1 MGSSAEAAGRAG
13 VGSVTRDRGQ
23 GTVFWV
29 GVLGPLLVRS
39 GGEPVPVPAPKQ
51 RVILATL
58 ALRAG
63 QVASYDEL
71 EEIVWNGAP
80 PAGARVAIRNYVKRL
95 RQILGPVAGRRI
107 VTRDPG
113 YALEAEPD
121 EVDALRFTALCGKGG
136 EAIRHDAAPGS
147 GPGAWELLGEAIG
160 LWRGNP
166 LVDVPSNVLITAEV
180 PRLDALRM
188 QAQEW
193 RMDAGLARGLHAELV
208 GELTQ
213 LAHDHPWRE
222 RFHAQLMLALYR
234 CGRQAEAL
242 AAYQRTRRML
252 VDELGVEPGRE
263 LRDLQAGIL
272 DADPDLAAPGPAL
285 ARFLTAPPAA
295 SPAPGG
301 PKGTAG
307 QSPAS
312 QSPASP
318 PPASPPRPAAP
329 ASPPPASRTAG
340 DQTSTSRAPAGRAP
354 ASRAKSGPAG
364 DGPGRP
370 VAGGANQDSQA
381 ARAAEAKV
389 TPTVGGGAS
398 RPGRAAAAPA
408 GQATVVP
415 RQLPA
420 GVAHFAGR
428 TAELAELQ
436 SWRHDASLADGVAK
450 VLVIGGT
457 AGAGKTALAVHWAH
471 HSAGEFPDGQLYVNL
486 RGFDPSGTPV
496 DPGDALRWFLGA
508 FGVTEE
514 QIPDSVDAQSALYRS
529 VLAGKRVLVILD
541 NARDAAQVRPLLPG
555 SRSCLALVT
564 SRARLPG
571 LAATE
576 GARLV
581 PLDVLTA
588 GEAHELLA
596 SRLGERARTEA
607 DAAQQL
613 TEACSRLPLALS
625 IVAARVAARPYLPL
639 ADLARELADAQ
650 GRLEALDAGDPMASI
665 RAVFSWSCEQLSGPA
680 ARMFR
685 LLGLHAGPDVTI
697 AAAAS
702 LAGVDRGQ
710 ATAAVA
716 ELADAHLIAENAP
729 GRYAFHDLLRAYAA
743 YLARATDGEAERRE
757 AVLRVLDH
765 YLHTASAGSRVLN
778 PVRPII
784 TLEPAQPGVVPE
796 LLGYASETLAWFE
809 AERQVLIAA
818 IAQASDGGFDTHA
831 WQLPWAAWLFFDRAG
846 YWHDQV
852 AIQRIAVDAAQRL
865 GDRARQAHAYR
876 DLGAAVG
883 RLGQLA
889 EARGYCRQALDLH
902 RQVGDRLGEA
912 RAHNEIAMLA
922 EQQGRIAEALG
933 HAQLALTLYRQEGH
947 EQGLAKMLNGVGWMH
962 AQLGDYEQALA
973 FCEQALGMYR
983 GRGDPLNEAATW
995 DSMGYALLH
1004 LGRLE
1009 EAITCLRTALSI
1021 IDGLRMGY
1029 YETTMLVHLGDA
1041 YHAAGDVGLARQSW
1055 QEALDILEGLN
1066 HSDADQVRAR
1076 LHGQEPPGP
1085 GIPTASAGSAVGGG
1099 RLREDHAVGA

>member
-1 MGSSAEAAGRAG
+1 M
-13 VGSVTRDRGQ
+13 
-23 GTVFWV
+23 
-29 GVLGPLLVRS
+29 
-39 GGEPVPVPAPKQ
+39 PAPKQ

-71 EEIVWNGAP
+71 AEIVWDGAP

-107 VTRDPG
+107 VTQDPG

-121 EVDALRFTALCGKGG
+121 EVDALRFTALCSKGG
-136 EAIRHDAAPGS
+136 EAIRQDTPHG

-166 LVDVPSNVLITAEV
+166 LADVPSNVLLTAEV

-213 LAHDHPWRE
+213 LAQDHPWRE

-272 DADPDLAAPGPAL
+272 DADPGLAAPGPAL
-285 ARFLTAPPAA
+285 ARFLAAPPAPEHA
-295 SPAPGG
+295 KPGR
-301 PKGTAG
+301 TA
-307 QSPAS
+307 A
-312 QSPASP
+312 ASP
-318 PPASPPRPAAP
+318 PGEGKQA
-329 ASPPPASRTAG
+329 
-340 DQTSTSRAPAGRAP
+340 AGRAP
-354 ASRAKSGPAG
+354 ATLPGRAPAG
-364 DGPGRP
+364 DVPGRP
-370 VAGGANQDSQA
+370 RPGSTPAASTPAASTPAASTPAGGGDA
-381 ARAAEAKV
+381 A
-389 TPTVGGGAS
+389 GA
-398 RPGRAAAAPA
+398 RITRAAADRDHPPGRVSQGVAVQAAPA
-408 GQATVVP
+408 VGPGPSRSGRAGAAPTGQATVVP

-436 SWRHDASLADGVAK
+436 AWRHEAASADGAAK

-471 HSAGEFPDGQLYVNL
+471 HSAAEFPDGQLYVNL

-496 DPGDALRWFLGA
+496 GPGDALRWFLGA

-514 QIPDSVDAQSALYRS
+514 QIPDSVNAQSALYRS
-529 VLAGKRVLVILD
+529 VLAGKQVLVILD

-555 SRSCLALVT
+555 SQTCLAVVT

-588 GEAHELLA
+588 GDAHELLA
-596 SRLGERARTEA
+596 SRLGERARAEA
-607 DAAQQL
+607 NAAQQL

-650 GRLEALDAGDPMASI
+650 GRLEALDAGDPVASI
-665 RAVFSWSCEQLSGPA
+665 RAVFSWSCEQLSAPA

-685 LLGLHAGPDVTI
+685 LLGLHAGPDVTV

-710 ATAAVA
+710 AAAAVA
-716 ELADAHLIAENAP
+716 ELADAHLIAEHAP

-743 YLARATDGEAERRE
+743 YLARATDSDEERRE
-757 AVLRVLDH
+757 AVNRVLDH
-765 YLHTASAGSRVLN
+765 YLHTASAGSQVLN
-778 PVRPII
+778 PVRPHI
-784 TLEPAQPGVVPE
+784 TLEPPQPGVVPE

-818 IAQASDGGFDTHA
+818 IAQASDGGFGTHA
-831 WQLPWAAWLFFDRAG
+831 WQLPWAVWLFFDRAG
-846 YWHDQV
+846 YWHDQL
-852 AIQRIAVDAAQRL
+852 AIQRTAVDAAKRL
-865 GDRARQAHAYR
+865 GDRGRQAHAYR

-889 EARGYCRQALDLH
+889 EARDYCRQALELH

-962 AQLGDYEQALA
+962 AQLGDYEQALE
-973 FCEQALGMYR
+973 FCEQALSMYR
-983 GRGDPLNEAATW
+983 GRGDALNEAATW

-1004 LGRLE
+1004 LGRLGD
-1009 EAITCLRTALSI
+1009 AIGCLRTAVGI
-1021 IDGLRMGY
+1021 IAGLHMGY

-1041 YHAAGDVGLARQSW
+1041 YNAAGNMGLARQSW
-1055 QEALDILEGLN
+1055 REALDILEGLN
-1066 HSDADQVRAR
+1066 HADADQVRAR
-1076 LHGQEPPGP
+1076 LDGQQPPGP
-1085 GIPTASAGSAVGGG
+1085 GIPAGPAGSALGG

>member
-1 MGSSAEAAGRAG
+1 M
-13 VGSVTRDRGQ
+13 
-23 GTVFWV
+23 FWV

-39 GGEPVPVPAPKQ
+39 GGELVPVPAPKQ
-51 RVILATL
+51 RVILAAL

-71 EEIVWNGAP
+71 AEIVWDGVP
-80 PAGARVAIRNYVKRL
+80 PSGARVAIRNYVKRL

-113 YALEAEPD
+113 YALEADPD
-121 EVDALRFTALCGKGG
+121 EVDALRFTALCSQGG
-136 EAIRHDAAPGS
+136 EAIRRDAAPGS
-147 GPGAWELLGEAIG
+147 ETGAWELLGEAIG

-193 RMDAGLARGLHAELV
+193 RMDAGLARGLHSELV

-213 LAHDHPWRE
+213 LARDHPWRE

-285 ARFLTAPPAA
+285 ARFLTAPPAPEPGA
-295 SPAPGG
+295 PRAKGPAGAAAGRAERGAAGTLPARTPAGPGKAGRAAGAAGRRTSGPGSGSPVSGSPVPGSTVSGSSVAGGAVTGSG
-301 PKGTAG
+301 PPGT
-307 QSPAS
+307 
-312 QSPASP
+312 
-318 PPASPPRPAAP
+318 RVAP
-329 ASPPPASRTAG
+329 AGRG
-340 DQTSTSRAPAGRAP
+340 HPAGRAP
-354 ASRAKSGPAG
+354 AAKGS
-364 DGPGRP
+364 
-370 VAGGANQDSQA
+370 
-381 ARAAEAKV
+381 
-389 TPTVGGGAS
+389 PTVGAGPSRAGRTGA
-398 RPGRAAAAPA
+398 PPA

-436 SWRHDASLADGVAK
+436 AWQHEAASADGAVK

-471 HSAGEFPDGQLYVNL
+471 RSAAEFPDGQLYVNL

-496 DPGDALRWFLGA
+496 APGDALRWFLGA

-514 QIPDSVDAQSALYRS
+514 QIPDSVEAQSALYRS
-529 VLAGKRVLVILD
+529 VLADKRLLVILD

-588 GEAHELLA
+588 DEAHELLA
-596 SRLGERARTEA
+596 SRLGERARAEA

-650 GRLEALDAGDPMASI
+650 GRLEALDAGDPVASI

-702 LAGVDRGQ
+702 LAGGDRGQ
-710 ATAAVA
+710 AAAAVA
-716 ELADAHLIAENAP
+716 ELADAHLIAEHAP

-743 YLARATDGEAERRE
+743 YLAGTTDDDAERHG
-757 AVLRVLDH
+757 AVRRVLDH
-765 YLHTASAGSRVLN
+765 YLHTASAGSNLLN
-778 PVRPII
+778 PARPRLP
-784 TLEPAQPGVVPE
+784 LEPPRPGVTPE
-796 LLGYASETLAWFE
+796 PLVSVQDALAWFE

-818 IAQASDGGFDTHA
+818 ITQAADEGLDAHA
-831 WQLPWAAWLFFDRAG
+831 WQLPWSVWLFFDREG

-852 AIQRIAVDAAQRL
+852 AIQRIAIAATGRL
-865 GDRARQAHAYR
+865 GDRARQAHAYK
-876 DLGAAVG
+876 DLGCTYG

-889 EARGYCRQALDLH
+889 EARDLCRQALDLH
-902 RQVGDRLGEA
+902 REVGDRMGEA
-912 RAHNEIAMLA
+912 RAHSEIAMLA

-933 HAQLALTLYRQEGH
+933 HAQLSLALYRDEGY
-947 EQGLAKMLNGVGWMH
+947 EPGLAKMLNGVGWMH
-962 AQLGDYEQALA
+962 ALLGDFEQALE
-973 FCEQALGMYR
+973 FCEQALSMYR

-995 DSMGYALLH
+995 DSVGYALLH
-1004 LGRLE
+1004 LGRLD
-1009 EAITCLRTALSI
+1009 EAITCLRTAVGVI
-1021 IDGLRMGY
+1021 EGLRTGY

-1041 YHAAGDVGLARQSW
+1041 YYAIGDLGQARQAW
-1055 QEALDILEGLN
+1055 REALAILEDLN

-1076 LHGQEPPGP
+1076 LDGEEPPVP
-1085 GIPTASAGSAVGGG
+1085 GVPAASADPVRGSH
-1099 RLREDHAVGA
+1099 LREDHAVGA

>member
-1 MGSSAEAAGRAG
+1 
-13 VGSVTRDRGQ
+13 
-23 GTVFWV
+23 VFWV

-39 GGEPVPVPAPKQ
+39 GGEPVSVPAPKQ
-51 RVILATL
+51 RVILAAL

-71 EEIVWNGAP
+71 AEIVWDGVP
-80 PAGARVAIRNYVKRL
+80 PSGARVAIRNYVKRL
-95 RQILGPVAGRRI
+95 RQILGPDAGRRI

-113 YALEAEPD
+113 YALEAGPD
-121 EVDALRFTALCGKGG
+121 EVDALRFTALCTQGG
-136 EAIRHDAAPGS
+136 EAIRQDATPGS
-147 GPGAWELLGEAIG
+147 DPGAWELLGEAIG

-193 RMDAGLARGLHAELV
+193 RMDAGLARGLHSELV

-213 LAHDHPWRE
+213 LALDHPWRE

-285 ARFLTAPPAA
+285 ARFLTAPPAPQPGLPGPGGTGGEQPTGA
-295 SPAPGG
+295 KRGAAATLPARSPAG
-301 PKGTAG
+301 PAQAG
-307 QSPAS
+307 QAADATGRPLTGSPMAG
-312 QSPASP
+312 SPGSGSTGVSGAVTTGAAAAGTRGARGGTGRGH
-318 PPASPPRPAAP
+318 PAD
-329 ASPPPASRTAG
+329 RTA
-340 DQTSTSRAPAGRAP
+340 A
-354 ASRAKSGPAG
+354 AK
-364 DGPGRP
+364 
-370 VAGGANQDSQA
+370 AN
-381 ARAAEAKV
+381 
-389 TPTVGGGAS
+389 PTVGAGPS
-398 RPGRAAAAPA
+398 RPGRAGAAPA
-408 GQATVVP
+408 AQAAVVP

-436 SWRHDASLADGVAK
+436 AWQHEAVSADEAVK

-471 HSAGEFPDGQLYVNL
+471 QSAGEFPDGQLYVNL

-496 DPGDALRWFLGA
+496 APGDALRWFLGA

-588 GEAHELLA
+588 DEAHELLA
-596 SRLGERARTEA
+596 SRLGERASAEA

-650 GRLEALDAGDPMASI
+650 GRLEALDAGDPVASV

-702 LAGVDRGQ
+702 LAGVDRAQ
-710 ATAAVA
+710 AAAAVA
-716 ELADAHLIAENAP
+716 ELADAHLIAEHAP

-743 YLARATDGEAERRE
+743 YLAGTTDSDVERHD
-757 AVLRVLDH
+757 AVRRVLDH
-765 YLHTASAGSRVLN
+765 YLHTASAGSSLLN
-778 PVRPII
+778 PARP
-784 TLEPAQPGVVPE
+784 LLPLGSPQPGVTPE
-796 LLGYASETLAWFE
+796 PLGSVGDALAWFE
-809 AERQVLIAA
+809 AERQVLVAVITQAA
-818 IAQASDGGFDTHA
+818 DAGLDAPA
-831 WQLPWAAWLFFDRAG
+831 WQLPWSVWLFFDREG

-852 AIQRIAVDAAQRL
+852 AIQRIAIAAAGRL
-865 GDRARQAHAYR
+865 GNRARQAHAYR
-876 DLGAAVG
+876 DLGCTYG

-889 EARGYCRQALDLH
+889 EARELCTQALDLH
-902 RQVGDRLGEA
+902 REVGDRMGEA

-933 HAQLALTLYRQEGH
+933 HAQLSLALYRDEGY
-947 EQGLAKMLNGVGWMH
+947 EPGLAKMLNGVGWMH
-962 AQLGDYEQALA
+962 ALLGDYEQALE

-995 DSMGYALLH
+995 DSLGYSLLH

-1009 EAITCLRTALSI
+1009 EAISCLRTAV
-1021 IDGLRMGY
+1021 GLIEVLRTGY
-1029 YETTMLVHLGDA
+1029 YQTTMLVHLGDA
-1041 YHAAGDVGLARQSW
+1041 YHAAGQLPQARQAW
-1055 QEALDILEGLN
+1055 REALAILEDLN

-1076 LHGQEPPGP
+1076 LDGEEPPVP
-1085 GIPTASAGSAVGGG
+1085 GVPAASARSALGG

>member
-1 MGSSAEAAGRAG
+1 M
-13 VGSVTRDRGQ
+13 DRGQ

-29 GVLGPLLVRS
+29 GVLGPLLVRD

-51 RVILATL
+51 RVILAAL

-71 EEIVWNGAP
+71 AEIVWDGAP

-121 EVDALRFTALCGKGG
+121 EVDALRFTALCSQGG
-136 EAIRHDAAPGS
+136 EAIRRDTPSRG
-147 GPGAWELLGEAIG
+147 GPGAWEILGEAIG

-193 RMDAGLARGLHAELV
+193 RMDAGLARGMHAELV

-213 LAHDHPWRE
+213 LASDHPWRE

-242 AAYQRTRRML
+242 AAYQRTRRLL

-285 ARFLTAPPAA
+285 ARFLTAPPPPEPGSAQRRPRAGHAPGDAEGA
-295 SPAPGG
+295 SRGPAPLPGRAPGG
-301 PKGTAG
+301 RTANAG
-307 QSPAS
+307 PAG
-312 QSPASP
+312 PA
-318 PPASPPRPAAP
+318 PAAPWRPAAP
-329 ASPPPASRTAG
+329 GSGAGSRT
-340 DQTSTSRAPAGRAP
+340 
-354 ASRAKSGPAG
+354 
-364 DGPGRP
+364 
-370 VAGGANQDSQA
+370 
-381 ARAAEAKV
+381 
-389 TPTVGGGAS
+389 
-398 RPGRAAAAPA
+398 PGRAAAGPVARAGPGGSQPASRAGAAKSSPTVGAGPSRPGPA
-408 GQATVVP
+408 GAAASQAAVVP

-436 SWRHDASLADGVAK
+436 AWQHDAASADDVAK

-471 HSAGEFPDGQLYVNL
+471 RSAAEFPDGQLYVNL

-496 DPGDALRWFLGA
+496 APGDALRWFLGA
-508 FGVTEE
+508 YGVTEE
-514 QIPDSVDAQSALYRS
+514 QIPDSVEAQSALYRS

-588 GEAHELLA
+588 DEASELLA
-596 SRLGERARTEA
+596 SRLGERARAEA
-607 DAAQQL
+607 DAVRQL

-625 IVAARVAARPYLPL
+625 ILAARVAARPYLPL

-650 GRLEALDAGDPMASI
+650 GRLEALDAGDPVASI

-710 ATAAVA
+710 AAAAVA
-716 ELADAHLIAENAP
+716 ELADAHLIAEHAP

-743 YLARATDGEAERRE
+743 YLAQTTDSDLERRQ
-757 AVLRVLDH
+757 AVRRVLDH

-778 PVRPII
+778 PVRPHI
-784 TLEPAQPGVVPE
+784 TLDPPQPGVVPE
-796 LLGYASETLAWFE
+796 LLSYAAETLAWYE

-818 IAQASDGGFDTHA
+818 IAQASEAGLHQHA
-831 WQLPWAAWLFFDRAG
+831 WQLPWAVHLFFDRAG

-852 AIQRIAVDAAQRL
+852 AIQRTAIDAARRL
-865 GDRARQAHAYR
+865 GDRAAEAHAFR
-876 DLGAAVG
+876 DLAAAVG

-889 EARGYCRQALDLH
+889 EARDYCRQALDLH

-912 RAHNEIAMLA
+912 RAHNEIAILA

-933 HAQLALTLYRQEGH
+933 HAQLSLTLYRQEGH

-962 AQLGDYEQALA
+962 AQLGDYEQALE
-973 FCEQALGMYR
+973 FCEQALSMYR
-983 GRGDPLNEAATW
+983 GRGDALNEAATW
-995 DSMGYALLH
+995 DSMGFALLH
-1004 LGRLE
+1004 LGRLD
-1009 EAITCLRTALSI
+1009 EAISCLRTAVSI
-1021 IDGLRMGY
+1021 IAGLRTGY

-1041 YHAAGDVGLARQSW
+1041 YHVSGQEDLARQAW
-1055 QEALDILEGLN
+1055 QDALAILEGLN

-1076 LHGQEPPGP
+1076 LQGEEPPGL
-1085 GIPTASAGSAVGGG
+1085 GIAATPAESALGA

>member
-1 MGSSAEAAGRAG
+1 M
-13 VGSVTRDRGQ
+13 
-23 GTVFWV
+23 FWV

-39 GGEPVPVPAPKQ
+39 GDEPVPVPAPKQ
-51 RVILATL
+51 RVILAAL

-71 EEIVWNGAP
+71 AEIVWDGVP

-107 VTRDPG
+107 ITRDPG

-121 EVDALRFTALCGKGG
+121 EVDALRFTALCSKGG
-136 EAIRHDAAPGS
+136 EAIRRDAPPGS
-147 GPGAWELLGEAIG
+147 DPGAWELLGEAIG

-166 LVDVPSNVLITAEV
+166 LVDVPSNALITAEV

-285 ARFLTAPPAA
+285 ARFLAAPLAA
-295 SPAPGG
+295 EPDASHARRRQACPRPCSRG
-301 PKGTAG
+301 
-307 QSPAS
+307 PAS
-312 QSPASP
+312 RGPRAEGRAVRGPRTRWPHPPWPGRPGTGP
-318 PPASPPRPAAP
+318 PPAWRPRHQRHPAPHHRPGTTGSGTTGSGTTGSPG
-329 ASPPPASRTAG
+329 TA
-340 DQTSTSRAPAGRAP
+340 RAGPGRGHQ
-354 ASRAKSGPAG
+354 ASRAAAGAAKASPVVGAGP
-364 DGPGRP
+364 
-370 VAGGANQDSQA
+370 S
-381 ARAAEAKV
+381 RATRTR
-389 TPTVGGGAS
+389 TP
-398 RPGRAAAAPA
+398 PA

-436 SWRHDASLADGVAK
+436 AWQHEAASADGVAK

-471 HSAGEFPDGQLYVNL
+471 QSAAEFPDGQLYVNL

-496 DPGDALRWFLGA
+496 APGDALRWFLGA
-508 FGVTEE
+508 YGVSEE
-514 QIPDSVDAQSALYRS
+514 QIPDSVEAQSALYRS

-588 GEAHELLA
+588 GDAHELLA
-596 SRLGERARTEA
+596 SRLGERARAEA
-607 DAAQQL
+607 DAAHQL

-650 GRLEALDAGDPMASI
+650 GRLEALDAGDPVASI

-710 ATAAVA
+710 AAAAVA
-716 ELADAHLIAENAP
+716 ELADTHLIAEHAP

-743 YLARATDGEAERRE
+743 YLARATDSDAERHD

-765 YLHTASAGSRVLN
+765 YLHTSSAGSRVLN
-778 PVRPII
+778 PVRPHI
-784 TLEPAQPGVVPE
+784 TLAPAQRGVVPE
-796 LLGYASETLAWFE
+796 LLSYASETLAWYE

-818 IAQASDGGFDTHA
+818 IAQASDGGFRPA
-831 WQLPWAAWLFFDRAG
+831 RVAA
-846 YWHDQV
+846 
-852 AIQRIAVDAAQRL
+852 
-865 GDRARQAHAYR
+865 
-876 DLGAAVG
+876 
-883 RLGQLA
+883 
-889 EARGYCRQALDLH
+889 
-902 RQVGDRLGEA
+902 
-912 RAHNEIAMLA
+912 
-922 EQQGRIAEALG
+922 ALG
-933 HAQLALTLYRQEGH
+933 GAPVLRPRGLLARP
-947 EQGLAKMLNGVGWMH
+947 
-962 AQLGDYEQALA
+962 
-973 FCEQALGMYR
+973 
-983 GRGDPLNEAATW
+983 GRHPAHRDRRREAA
-995 DSMGYALLH
+995 G
-1004 LGRLE
+1004 
-1009 EAITCLRTALSI
+1009 
-1021 IDGLRMGY
+1021 
-1029 YETTMLVHLGDA
+1029 
-1041 YHAAGDVGLARQSW
+1041 
-1055 QEALDILEGLN
+1055 
-1066 HSDADQVRAR
+1066 
-1076 LHGQEPPGP
+1076 
-1085 GIPTASAGSAVGGG
+1085 
-1099 RLREDHAVGA
+1099 

>member
-1 MGSSAEAAGRAG
+1 M
-13 VGSVTRDRGQ
+13 
-23 GTVFWV
+23 
-29 GVLGPLLVRS
+29 
-39 GGEPVPVPAPKQ
+39 PAPKQ
-51 RVILATL
+51 RVILAAL

-71 EEIVWNGAP
+71 AEIVWDGVP
-80 PAGARVAIRNYVKRL
+80 PSGARVAIRNYVKRL
-95 RQILGPVAGRRI
+95 RQILGPDAGRRI

-113 YALEAEPD
+113 YALEAGPD
-121 EVDALRFTALCGKGG
+121 EVDALRFTALCSQGG
-136 EAIRHDAAPGS
+136 EAIRQDATPGS
-147 GPGAWELLGEAIG
+147 DPGAWELLGEAIG

-193 RMDAGLARGLHAELV
+193 RMDAGLARGLHSELV

-213 LAHDHPWRE
+213 LARDHPWRE

-285 ARFLTAPPAA
+285 ARFLTAPPAPEPG
-295 SPAPGG
+295 SPGRRATAGEEPSRAERGAATTLPARTPAGPAQPGQAADAAGRPLAGSPGPGSTGPGSTGPGSAGPGG
-301 PKGTAG
+301 AVTGSAAG
-307 QSPAS
+307 V
-312 QSPASP
+312 
-318 PPASPPRPAAP
+318 R
-329 ASPPPASRTAG
+329 
-340 DQTSTSRAPAGRAP
+340 
-354 ASRAKSGPAG
+354 
-364 DGPGRP
+364 
-370 VAGGANQDSQA
+370 A
-381 ARAAEAKV
+381 ARAGAGRGHPADR
-389 TPTVGGGAS
+389 TAAAQGNPTVGAGPS
-398 RPGRAAAAPA
+398 RPGRAGAVPAA
-408 GQATVVP
+408 QATVVP

-436 SWRHDASLADGVAK
+436 AWQHEAASADEAVK

-471 HSAGEFPDGQLYVNL
+471 QSAGEFPDGQLYVNL

-496 DPGDALRWFLGA
+496 APGDALRWFLGA
-508 FGVTEE
+508 FGISEE

-588 GEAHELLA
+588 DEAHELLA
-596 SRLGERARTEA
+596 SRLGERARAEA

-650 GRLEALDAGDPMASI
+650 GRLEALDAGDPVASV
-665 RAVFSWSCEQLSGPA
+665 RAVFSWSCEQLTGPA

-710 ATAAVA
+710 AAAAVA
-716 ELADAHLIAENAP
+716 ELADAHLIAEHAP

-743 YLARATDGEAERRE
+743 YLAGTTDTDAERRD
-757 AVLRVLDH
+757 AVRRVLDH
-765 YLHTASAGSRVLN
+765 YLYTASAGSGLLN
-778 PVRPII
+778 PARPQLP
-784 TLEPAQPGVVPE
+784 LELPGRGVTPE
-796 LLGYASETLAWFE
+796 PLGTVGDALAWFE

-818 IAQASDGGFDTHA
+818 ITQAAECGAG
-831 WQLPWAAWLFFDRAG
+831 RAC
-846 YWHDQV
+846 V
-852 AIQRIAVDAAQRL
+852 A
-865 GDRARQAHAYR
+865 
-876 DLGAAVG
+876 AAVG
-883 RLGQLA
+883 
-889 EARGYCRQALDLH
+889 
-902 RQVGDRLGEA
+902 
-912 RAHNEIAMLA
+912 
-922 EQQGRIAEALG
+922 
-933 HAQLALTLYRQEGH
+933 
-947 EQGLAKMLNGVGWMH
+947 GV
-962 AQLGDYEQALA
+962 
-973 FCEQALGMYR
+973 
-983 GRGDPLNEAATW
+983 
-995 DSMGYALLH
+995 
-1004 LGRLE
+1004 
-1009 EAITCLRTALSI
+1009 
-1021 IDGLRMGY
+1021 
-1029 YETTMLVHLGDA
+1029 
-1041 YHAAGDVGLARQSW
+1041 
-1055 QEALDILEGLN
+1055 
-1066 HSDADQVRAR
+1066 
-1076 LHGQEPPGP
+1076 
-1085 GIPTASAGSAVGGG
+1085 AV
-1099 RLREDHAVGA
+1099 L

>member
-1 MGSSAEAAGRAG
+1 
-13 VGSVTRDRGQ
+13 
-23 GTVFWV
+23 
-29 GVLGPLLVRS
+29 
-39 GGEPVPVPAPKQ
+39 VPAPKQ
-51 RVILATL
+51 RVILAAL

-71 EEIVWNGAP
+71 AEIVWDGVP
-80 PAGARVAIRNYVKRL
+80 PSGARVAIRNYVKRL
-95 RQILGPVAGRRI
+95 RQILGPDAGRRI

-113 YALEAEPD
+113 YALEAGPD
-121 EVDALRFTALCGKGG
+121 EVDALRFTALCSQGG
-136 EAIRHDAAPGS
+136 EAIRREATPGS
-147 GPGAWELLGEAIG
+147 DPGAWELLGEAIG

-193 RMDAGLARGLHAELV
+193 RMDAGLARGLHSELV

-213 LAHDHPWRE
+213 LARDHPWRE

-285 ARFLTAPPAA
+285 ARFLTAPPAPEPG
-295 SPAPGG
+295 SPGRRA
-301 PKGTAG
+301 TAG
-307 QSPAS
+307 EEPGRAKRGSAATLPA
-312 QSPASP
+312 
-318 PPASPPRPAAP
+318 
-329 ASPPPASRTAG
+329 RT
-340 DQTSTSRAPAGRAP
+340 PAGP
-354 ASRAKSGPAG
+354 AKAGAAGRSLAGSPGSGSTVAG
-364 DGPGRP
+364 ST
-370 VAGGANQDSQA
+370 VAGGAVPGGPAGARA
-381 ARAAEAKV
+381 ARAGDGRGHPADRAAAAKGN
-389 TPTVGGGAS
+389 PTVGAGPS
-398 RPGRAAAAPA
+398 RPGRAGAAPA
-408 GQATVVP
+408 AQATVVP

-436 SWRHDASLADGVAK
+436 AWQHEAASADEAVK

-471 HSAGEFPDGQLYVNL
+471 QSAGEFPDGQLYVNL

-496 DPGDALRWFLGA
+496 APGDALRWFLGA

-529 VLAGKRVLVILD
+529 VLADKRVLVILD

-588 GEAHELLA
+588 DEAHELLA
-596 SRLGERARTEA
+596 SRLGERARAEA

-650 GRLEALDAGDPMASI
+650 GRLEALDAGDPVASV
-665 RAVFSWSCEQLSGPA
+665 RAVFSWSCEQLSGPT

-710 ATAAVA
+710 AAAAVA
-716 ELADAHLIAENAP
+716 ELADAHLIAEHAP

-743 YLARATDGEAERRE
+743 YLAGTTDSEAERHD
-757 AVLRVLDH
+757 AVRRVLDY
-765 YLHTASAGSRVLN
+765 YLHTASAGSGLLN
-778 PVRPII
+778 PARPQLP
-784 TLEPAQPGVVPE
+784 LEPPWQGVTPE
-796 LLGYASETLAWFE
+796 PLGSVGDALAWFE

-818 IAQASDGGFDTHA
+818 ITQAADAGLDAHA
-831 WQLPWAAWLFFDRAG
+831 WQLPWAVWLFFDREG

-852 AIQRIAVDAAQRL
+852 AIQRIAIAAAGRL

-876 DLGAAVG
+876 DLGCTFG

-889 EARGYCRQALDLH
+889 EARELCTQALDLH
-902 RQVGDRLGEA
+902 REVGDRMGEA

-933 HAQLALTLYRQEGH
+933 HAQLSLALYRDEGY
-947 EQGLAKMLNGVGWMH
+947 EPGLAKMLNGVGWMH
-962 AQLGDYEQALA
+962 ALLGDYEQALE

-995 DSMGYALLH
+995 DSLGYSLLH

-1009 EAITCLRTALSI
+1009 EAISCLRTAV
-1021 IDGLRMGY
+1021 GLIEVLRTGY
-1029 YETTMLVHLGDA
+1029 YQTTMLVHLGDA
-1041 YHAAGDVGLARQSW
+1041 YYAAGQLPQARQAW
-1055 QEALDILEGLN
+1055 QEALAILEDLD

-1076 LHGQEPPGP
+1076 LDGEEPPVP
-1085 GIPTASAGSAVGGG
+1085 GVPVASAGSALGA

>member
-1 MGSSAEAAGRAG
+1 M
-13 VGSVTRDRGQ
+13 
-23 GTVFWV
+23 
-29 GVLGPLLVRS
+29 
-39 GGEPVPVPAPKQ
+39 PVPAPKQ

-71 EEIVWNGAP
+71 AEIVWDGAP

-95 RQILGPVAGRRI
+95 RQILGLEAGRRI

-113 YALEAEPD
+113 YALEAEPG
-121 EVDALRFTALCGKGG
+121 EVDALRFTALCSKGG
-136 EAIRHDAAPGS
+136 EAIRHDNDAPPGS

-166 LVDVPSNVLITAEV
+166 LVDVPSNVLLTAEV

-213 LAHDHPWRE
+213 LAQDHPWRE

-272 DADPDLAAPGPAL
+272 DADPGLGAPGPAL
-285 ARFLTAPPAA
+285 ARFLPAPPA
-295 SPAPGG
+295 PEPGESGRGTGAG
-301 PKGTAG
+301 PPGEPGQAG
-307 QSPAS
+307 
-312 QSPASP
+312 
-318 PPASPPRPAAP
+318 
-329 ASPPPASRTAG
+329 
-340 DQTSTSRAPAGRAP
+340 GRAP
-354 ASRAKSGPAG
+354 ATLPGQAPAG
-364 DGPGRP
+364 EPPGRP
-370 VAGGANQDSQA
+370 VAGGAVS
-381 ARAAEAKV
+381 
-389 TPTVGGGAS
+389 GGGAAARTRTTRVAADRGNPPGPVGQGATAKAGPAAAGAGPS
-398 RPGRAAAAPA
+398 RPGRAGAAPA
-408 GQATVVP
+408 GQAPVVP

-428 TAELAELQ
+428 TAQLEELRA
-436 SWRHDASLADGVAK
+436 WRDEAASAGGAAK

-471 HSAGEFPDGQLYVNL
+471 HSAEEFPDGQLYVNL

-496 DPGDALRWFLGA
+496 APGDALRWFLGA
-508 FGVTEE
+508 FGVSEE
-514 QIPDSVDAQSALYRS
+514 QIPDSVDAQAALYRS
-529 VLAGKRVLVILD
+529 VLAGKQVLVILD

-555 SRSCLALVT
+555 SQTCLAVVT

-581 PLDVLTA
+581 QLDVLTA
-588 GEAHELLA
+588 DEAHELLA
-596 SRLGERARTEA
+596 SRLGERARAEA

-650 GRLEALDAGDPMASI
+650 GRLEALDAGDPVASI
-665 RAVFSWSCEQLSGPA
+665 RAVFSWSCEQLSAPA

-685 LLGLHAGPDVTI
+685 LLGLHGGPDVTV

-702 LAGVDRGQ
+702 LAGVNRGE
-710 ATAAVA
+710 AAAAVA
-716 ELADAHLIAENAP
+716 ELADAHLIAEHAP
-729 GRYAFHDLLRAYAA
+729 GRYAFHDLLRTYAA
-743 YLARATDGEAERRE
+743 YLARTTDSGADRRE
-757 AVLRVLDH
+757 AVHRVLDH
-765 YLHTASAGSRVLN
+765 YLHTASAGSQVLN
-778 PVRPII
+778 PVRPHI
-784 TLEPAQPGVVPE
+784 TPESPQPGVVPE
-796 LLGYASETLAWFE
+796 RLGHASETLAWFE

-818 IAQASDGGFDTHA
+818 IAQASDGGFDAHA
-831 WQLPWAAWLFFDRAG
+831 WQLPWAVWLFFDRAG
-846 YWHDQV
+846 YWHDQLT
-852 AIQRIAVDAAQRL
+852 IQRTAVEAARRL

-889 EARGYCRQALDLH
+889 EARDYCRQALELH

-947 EQGLAKMLNGVGWMH
+947 EPGLAKMLNGVGWMH

-973 FCEQALGMYR
+973 FCEQALSMYR
-983 GRGDPLNEAATW
+983 GRGDALNEAATW

-1009 EAITCLRTALSI
+1009 EAIGCLRTAVGI
-1021 IDGLRMGY
+1021 IAGLRTGY
-1029 YETTMLVHLGDA
+1029 YETVMLVHLGDA
-1041 YHAAGDVGLARQSW
+1041 YHAAGDLGPARQSW
-1055 QEALDILEGLN
+1055 REALVILEGLN

-1076 LHGQEPPGP
+1076 LHGQQPPGP
-1085 GIPTASAGSAVGGG
+1085 GIPAGPAESALGA
-1099 RLREDHAVGA
+1099 RLREDHTVGA